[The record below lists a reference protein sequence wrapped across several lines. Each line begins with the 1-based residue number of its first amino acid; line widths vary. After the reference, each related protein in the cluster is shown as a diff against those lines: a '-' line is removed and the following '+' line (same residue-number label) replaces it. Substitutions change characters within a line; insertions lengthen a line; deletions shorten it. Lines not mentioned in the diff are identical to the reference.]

1 MPAPVEYNSV
11 RRMSTISAPIHDINF
26 DTYDFL
32 LCKPQTDVKDT
43 FESRELEASYCKD
56 FACCGLILNDL
67 HDLLQHYEECHVHL
81 EEEEDEEEQVGDDDI
96 LFDSGRLEGSTD
108 SDIGVT
114 TTQTAHLTQ
123 QEDDDFAV
131 FGSSLDLD
139 LNHLKKRAAAYLS
152 DLCQQQQQQH
162 DLGDDEEN
170 DFGSKKKVMLGKQQ
184 PPSFGKKRSF
194 EQSTL
199 TVDLATQSA
208 VKKLALATNMIQP
221 LTMKNT
227 AEGSNAMVAA
237 MAAGCTTPGATTCFT
252 DEDFLAHAGVL
263 LASSAH
269 YSTVHADKPY
279 KCPVQGCDK
288 AYKNPNGL
296 KYHNEHGHCNLV
308 TDESENVASKP
319 YQCTIGDCNRR
330 YKNLNGL
337 KYHIEHSHV
346 AALNQTLAT
355 FGTSFFQ
362 QQQQQSYLPYQVPS
376 SSQASSSMSTP
387 NLSPSS
393 SPELSCLSPMF

>member
-1 MPAPVEYNSV
+1 
-11 RRMSTISAPIHDINF
+11 MSNAVNVDHS
-26 DTYDFL
+26 TYDFL

-43 FESRELEASYCKD
+43 FESRELEASYCRD

-81 EEEEDEEEQVGDDDI
+81 EEEEEDEDEQVGDDDI
-96 LFDSGRLEGSTD
+96 LFESGQLEGSID

-114 TTQTAHLTQ
+114 ATAAHLTQ

-152 DLCQQQQQQH
+152 DLCQQQQQL
-162 DLGDDEEN
+162 DMGDDEDN
-170 DFGSKKKVMLGKQQ
+170 GFGSKKKVILGKQQ
-184 PPSFGKKRSF
+184 PSSFGKKRSF

-199 TVDLATQSA
+199 TADLATQTA
-208 VKKLALATNMIQP
+208 VKRLALTTNMIQP

-227 AEGSNAMVAA
+227 VEGSSAVVAA

-269 YSTVHADKPY
+269 YSSKFCGSPTSPPY
-279 KCPVQGCDK
+279 KV
-288 AYKNPNGL
+288 
-296 KYHNEHGHCNLV
+296 
-308 TDESENVASKP
+308 
-319 YQCTIGDCNRR
+319 
-330 YKNLNGL
+330 
-337 KYHIEHSHV
+337 
-346 AALNQTLAT
+346 
-355 FGTSFFQ
+355 
-362 QQQQQSYLPYQVPS
+362 
-376 SSQASSSMSTP
+376 STP
-387 NLSPSS
+387 TSLFNTL
-393 SPELSCLSPMF
+393 ELFSLFF

>member
-43 FESRELEASYCKD
+43 FESRELEASYCRD

-67 HDLLQHYEECHVHL
+67 HDLLQHYEECHVRL
-81 EEEEDEEEQVGDDDI
+81 EEEEQVDECDDDMV
-96 LFDSGRLEGSTD
+96 LFDDGQPEGSTD
-108 SDIGVT
+108 GA
-114 TTQTAHLTQ
+114 QQ
-123 QEDDDFAV
+123 QEEDDQGLFENN
-131 FGSSLDLD
+131 LDLD
-139 LNHLKKRAAAYLS
+139 LNHLKKKAAAYLS
-152 DLCQQQQQQH
+152 DLCQQQQQQRN
-162 DLGDDEEN
+162 DDDDGDD
-170 DFGSKKKVMLGKQQ
+170 DSTRKTGK
-184 PPSFGKKRSF
+184 PMMAGKKRTF
-194 EQSTL
+194 EQSTF
-199 TVDLATQSA
+199 DLVAQSA
-208 VKKLALATNMIQP
+208 VKKLNIQP
-221 LTMKNT
+221 YDGFL
-227 AEGSNAMVAA
+227 NAT
-237 MAAGCTTPGATTCFT
+237 GCTTQSVAAGFFT
-252 DEDFLAHAGVL
+252 DEDFLAHAGAL

-269 YSTVHADKPY
+269 YSNLHADKPY
-279 KCPVQGCDK
+279 KCPVEGCDK

-296 KYHNEHGHCNLV
+296 KYHNEHGHCNLA
-308 TDESENVASKP
+308 TDDSENVASKP
-319 YQCTIGDCNRR
+319 YQCTLGDCNRR

-346 AALNQTLAT
+346 AFLNQTLASFSNT
-355 FGTSFFQ
+355 FL
-362 QQQQQSYLPYQVPS
+362 QQSYPPHALSS